1 MQHKCSPLIME
12 YYVEIDYY
20 YYCFIS
26 ASCLHHDV
34 TEMSP
39 DNAHAHKW
47 SSLKVVID
55 KTWDMLLYIN
65 CVLFSRPTTFKY
77 NFNNVYQY
85 IPQYPAAGSTLSSD

>member
-1 MQHKCSPLIME
+1 MLN
-12 YYVEIDYY
+12 

-65 CVLFSRPTTFKY
+65 YVLFSRPTT
-77 NFNNVYQY
+77 
-85 IPQYPAAGSTLSSD
+85 